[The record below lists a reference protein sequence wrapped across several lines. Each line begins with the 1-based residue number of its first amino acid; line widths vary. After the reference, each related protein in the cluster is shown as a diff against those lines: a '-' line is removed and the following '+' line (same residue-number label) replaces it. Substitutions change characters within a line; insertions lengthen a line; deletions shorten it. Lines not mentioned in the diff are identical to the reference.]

1 MDEKNSELIE
11 LIREQSGLSRD
22 VLRAQQDV
30 NAIGKLQR
38 EDTKNLNAKID
49 KNEEDIE
56 RVIKEL
62 KADIDS
68 VKTDL
73 KIYKAMSGFL
83 ALVIAG
89 LAWVI
94 DHIDV
99 FKGVFR

>member
-1 MDEKNSELIE
+1 MTEQNSELIA
-11 LIREQSGLSRD
+11 LIREQSGLSKD
-22 VLRAQQDV
+22 VIRAQQDV
-30 NAIGKLQR
+30 NAIGQLQR

-73 KIYKAMSGFL
+73 KIYKAMSGLL
-83 ALVIAG
+83 AMLFVG
-89 LAWVI
+89 LAWI
-94 DHIDV
+94 LDHYEL